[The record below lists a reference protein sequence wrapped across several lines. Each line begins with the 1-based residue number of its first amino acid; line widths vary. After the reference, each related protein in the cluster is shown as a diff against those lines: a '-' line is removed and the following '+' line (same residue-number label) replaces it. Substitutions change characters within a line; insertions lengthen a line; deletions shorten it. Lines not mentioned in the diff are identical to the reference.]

1 MPPPHPSDGKRSLSV
16 VVAASNGPALLRGCL
31 ASLVEQDGVDEVVVA
46 SNFEAAAAAAEF
58 PMVRHLAQPA
68 GTTVPMLR
76 THGIRTASGDI
87 VALTEDNVTF
97 GAEWGRALR
106 SAHAEGHDVV
116 GGPVEQ
122 PAGGRGSDWAVYFYE
137 YGRYMPPVPA
147 GPAAALAGNNVSYA
161 RRVLDE
167 VEAAW
172 REGFYEVF
180 VHETLQRQGHTLYV
194 EPEAVVYHPKT
205 YVAGEV
211 VRQCYHHA
219 RGYAGMRVAGQSVWR
234 RAALGAGALILPI
247 LLPGRIAVRTVRKGR
262 RVGELARAFPYLVA
276 FMSAWAAGEM
286 VGYLA
291 GPGESTKAWV

>member
-1 MPPPHPSDGKRSLSV
+1 MPPPHSTGGDRSLSV
-16 VVAASNGPALLRGCL
+16 VVAASNGPALLRACL
-31 ASLVEQDGVDEVVVA
+31 ASLVEQEEVSEVVVV
-46 SNFEAAAAAAEF
+46 SNFEATAAVAEF
-58 PMVRHLAQPA
+58 PIARHLGQPA

-76 THGIRTASGDI
+76 THGIRAASGGI

-97 GAEWGRALR
+97 GAEWGRAHR
-106 SAHAEGHDVV
+106 RAHAEGHVVV

-122 PAGGRGSDWAVYFYE
+122 PDGGRASDWAVYFYE
-137 YGRYMPPVPA
+137 YGRYMPPLPA

-161 RRVLDE
+161 RSVLDE
-167 VEAAW
+167 ISDAYA
-172 REGFYEVF
+172 EGFYEVF
-180 VHETLQRQGHTLYV
+180 VHETLRQRGHTLHV
-194 EPEAVVYHPKT
+194 EPEAVVDHPKT

-219 RGYAGMRVAGQSVWR
+219 RSYAGMRVAEQSVWH

-262 RVGELARAFPYLVA
+262 RVGELARAFPYLIA

-286 VGYLA
+286 AGYLA
-291 GPGESTKAWV
+291 GPGESAKTWV